1 MALSSTSPSPAWAR
15 APQISAFNDL
25 VEAGSSPAP
34 GTVLRGDTHA
44 FGNTE
49 ERAIVEVLG
58 VPERTDDQG
67 RAWDH
72 SAGAGA
78 VKRQKGSYDDAL
90 HVKRNTVV
98 LFLASLLGGLAPAAV
113 DHLRALSRR
122 SIDNTEYEI
131 DIYPTRLID
140 AGEPVSHRTNDRY
153 VEYWA
158 RRHAAAAVMADARR
172 CLKRLPGLT
181 NQARAA
187 RVART
192 LPVAQE

>member
-1 MALSSTSPSPAWAR
+1 MGKGAADLCVELKC
-15 APQISAFNDL
+15 FNDL
-25 VEAGSSPAP
+25 VEAGASPTS
-34 GTVLRGDTHA
+34 GTVLRGNTHA

-78 VKRQKGSYDDAL
+78 VKRQKGSYNDAL

-140 AGEPVSHRTNDRY
+140 AGEPVSHRTSNRY

-172 CLKRLPGLT
+172 CLKRIPGL
-181 NQARAA
+181 NNRARARQLERA
-187 RVART
+187 MRCTQR
-192 LPVAQE
+192 